1 MHRPLYAIPLL
12 SVAVLTGGGLVACQG
27 GRPTAAAPRPDGLE
41 LHDGDLLFQLSERG
55 SAITDVTTGIDA
67 LPVEHVGIYLATDCD
82 GRLAAAGI
90 VPPCVLEAIP
100 EEGVTLT
107 PLDTFLARSVAD
119 GEERLPLVLVGRVTQ
134 PDFDA
139 ELSLASALAYLGT
152 PYDSLFMPDDRA
164 IYCSELVQKSY
175 VTRLGREVFAP
186 IPMTFRDATGEILPH
201 WEEFYM
207 RLGLVVPEGEPG
219 SNPGELSRR
228 ANVEIIAR
236 MF

>member
-12 SVAVLTGGGLVACQG
+12 SVAVLTGGGLSACRG
-27 GRPTAAAPRPDGLE
+27 GGLTAAAQRPDGLE
-41 LHDGDLLFQLSERG
+41 LHDGDLLFQLSECG

-82 GRLAAAGI
+82 GRLREAEV

-100 EEGVTLT
+100 EGGVTLT
-107 PLDTFLARSVAD
+107 PLDAFLARHVSAD
-119 GEERLPLVLVGRVTQ
+119 DLPLVLVGRVTQ
-134 PDFDA
+134 PDFDVA
-139 ELSLASALAYLGT
+139 LSLEGALRYLGT

-175 VTRLGREVFAP
+175 VTRLGREVFAAV
-186 IPMTFRDATGEILPH
+186 PMTFRDATGEILPH
-201 WEEFYM
+201 WEEFYT

-228 ANVEIIAR
+228 ENVEIVAR